1 MRTLAALIALSAAF
15 WSGCGKSTPAG
26 AADGKSHMHQDVPP
40 HGGTPVPLG
49 DDYNLELVRD
59 EGAGTLSAYVLDD
72 EMEDFIRSSTPSI
85 TIVANAAGA
94 VQTLV
99 LQAVANPATGEKV
112 GDTSLFEGPVDW
124 SRLGARFQGTLQ
136 AITVRGTTFTRV
148 QFQFPETAAPAP

>member
-1 MRTLAALIALSAAF
+1 M
-15 WSGCGKSTPAG
+15 
-26 AADGKSHMHQDVPP
+26 
-40 HGGTPVPLG
+40 PLG